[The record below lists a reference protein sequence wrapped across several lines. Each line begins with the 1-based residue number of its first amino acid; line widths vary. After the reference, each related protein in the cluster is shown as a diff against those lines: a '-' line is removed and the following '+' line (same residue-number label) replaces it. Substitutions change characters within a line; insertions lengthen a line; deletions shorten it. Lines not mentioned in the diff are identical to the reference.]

1 MKMSRRIVE
10 RTNEQMHKVR
20 EKIDADEFQF
30 RYSDTNEKEI
40 KCLFGLLY
48 FRGFTTIQNSQR
60 QNSGMTIFPQGG
72 FTGL

>member
-48 FRGFTTIQNSQR
+48 FRGFTTIQNNQR